1 MAVNKTASQISG
13 EFWTVFGK
21 YMAPVLSAE
30 GEKINWINYK
40 TGVKNLRFN
49 MQVYNNSVLIAIE
62 IDHADILVQQQQ
74 FEQLSNFKKQFQFIC
89 GSQWQWEEVVVK
101 AENRNCHRVKNT
113 LENVSILNQSQ
124 WPEIISFFKTNL
136 ILLDEFW
143 SNFKFAFE

>member
-74 FEQLSNFKKQFQFIC
+74 FEQFSNFKKQFQFIC